1 MITRP
6 LQGRNQEPKDTAFML
21 LASHCWVAVIAEEM
35 GFPASQ
41 TRALVHFHGML
52 LASGLDFGGTR
63 TDLTSKFPSALSL
76 QHWTDEFLQW
86 DPACFD
92 NITQISLPAESI
104 WVPDILINEL

>member
-1 MITRP
+1 
-6 LQGRNQEPKDTAFML
+6 ML
-21 LASHCWVAVIAEEM
+21 PASHCWVAEEM
-35 GFPASQ
+35 DFPASL
-41 TRALVHFHGML
+41 TWHLAHSHGRL
-52 LASGLDFGGTR
+52 LGLGFGGAR
-63 TDLTSKFPSALSL
+63 TDPTTKFPSALSL